1 MDLLPWRLVEACIE
15 IHGNFHCRWKWSFD
29 ASINLQLHEYFPWK
43 LKLPWT
49 SFYPYILPPTST
61 SITNSQLIPQDFRK
75 GQPTFVRFTS
85 VEVSNNFLPWKS
97 FSFHGSFSK
106 PVEEYLIPWKF
117 HCKLV
122 EVDLLPPWKSAETS
136 MEVHGSFHRRW
147 NWKLPS
153 PPVHTSACFL
163 YRLKFAFLFTSLLS
177 LVVDSV
183 FLLFRLDATPT
194 PRAPCEPDVCVF
206 PLRAVFFIAFLLLIC
221 FLLLLFLPFFD
232 FDLDIV
238 CFMLSFSCEYYAISS
253 VSVSA
258 ATRLAYDMY
267 IDTHLSWSHLCIFC
281 RRHTICFSCGVH
293 YLFSFTGFP
302 PEVIFRSRVIG
313 VCPVTTDCVA
323 AMS

>member
-1 MDLLPWRLVEACIE
+1 MEISTVGGSGASMLPSICSFTNTFRGSLSFHELPSTPTYFHLLPRVSQTPSWFHKTSVRVSRRSFDLLPW
-15 IHGNFHCRWKWSFD
+15 K
-29 ASINLQLHEYFPWK
+29 FP
-43 LKLPWT
+43 
-49 SFYPYILPPTST
+49 I
-61 SITNSQLIPQDFRK
+61 I
-75 GQPTFVRFTS
+75 
-85 VEVSNNFLPWKS
+85 
-97 FSFHGSFSK
+97 SFHGSHFPFMEASRSR
-106 PVEEYLIPWKF
+106 WKNILFHGNF